1 MLTKQFVEGS
11 ARFAMLSPTVKTRGD
26 LLATALCEHLA
37 NLAKALTPAQKA
49 HVVAAY
55 QAGVSALEAI
65 SQMAFLFS
73 FSWFRAFVVS

>member
-1 MLTKQFVEGS
+1 MLTTQFVEGS

-55 QAGVSALEAI
+55 QAGVSALA
-65 SQMAFLFS
+65 
-73 FSWFRAFVVS
+73 